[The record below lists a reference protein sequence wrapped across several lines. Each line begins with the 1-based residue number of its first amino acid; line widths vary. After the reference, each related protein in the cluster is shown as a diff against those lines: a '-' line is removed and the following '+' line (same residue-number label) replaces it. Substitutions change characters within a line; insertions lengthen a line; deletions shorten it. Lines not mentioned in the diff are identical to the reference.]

1 MEGGAADDTEAP
13 VKKSLSSS
21 LKKSRSKKGGKETG
35 EEIPDEDQA
44 GFVRKTFGLFS
55 VMILIQLVYVLMI
68 AREAQKA
75 GRRKG
80 EMANVDGGI
89 RLFASN
95 MAALLGGILM
105 SIVAVAYMVSAKSG

>member
-1 MEGGAADDTEAP
+1 MSRQAKLFFTEELKSQLLEGGAPDDTEAP
-13 VKKSLSSS
+13 AKNDLSNSSIKRNPKKVDNG
-21 LKKSRSKKGGKETG
+21 RG
-35 EEIPDEDQA
+35 IPVPDEDQA

-89 RLFASN
+89 R
-95 MAALLGGILM
+95 
-105 SIVAVAYMVSAKSG
+105 